1 MAIGEEGVR
10 ATVYIPR
17 MATSEQP
24 AEGLPPVDLA
34 TLDLLPDPAWVTAH
48 TPTHA
53 YFNLAWLQISG
64 SPQRVITAAEF
75 LAFLHPEDR
84 ERRSVQWRE
93 GVLSGVPFAAHFR
106 IRQPDTTYRSY
117 LVRTTPVG
125 AGPRAGWLTTAV
137 DVENERRANEELFA
151 TQARELSIANAIPQL
166 IGITAADGSVISV
179 NASHCAYTGLS
190 VDEMRGTGWTE
201 IVHPDDLPGLIES
214 WQRAVA
220 TGEPYDTNY
229 RLRRSDGVYRWFL
242 NKAQPV
248 RDADGAITAWIG
260 TATDIDE
267 HKRAERAL
275 RVVVEA
281 TSAFAET
288 LDAAVALQR
297 LADIAAEHIADWC
310 GVYLVDGAG
319 RLAPVAIAHR
329 DPSRVRFAREFLRR
343 YPARDD
349 GAVATVARTGV
360 PLMLNGITDEMYE
373 AIADPE
379 EREQARLLHVRAL
392 LSVPLGAELER
403 YGVLSLAI
411 SETDRSFTDAD
422 QQLATL
428 IAQRAAIAVGNAR
441 LFERQQHVARTLQAA
456 FLPPALPRAEG
467 VQFDAIYAA
476 GTKDLTIGGDWYDA
490 FPYAAGGFAFS
501 VGDVAGRG
509 LDAAVPMGKMRQTF
523 RALAALEVDP
533 VSSLAA
539 ADAVLRTEHPDAFVT
554 AFIATLDAATGE
566 LRYANAGHPAP
577 FVRAIDGTRRRLE
590 AAGMPLGLAYVDGEP
605 ARVTELGR
613 GDLLVAFTDGL
624 IEATR
629 DIAEGEERLANALA
643 RRVFAVSSEPARL
656 LQSLL
661 VPATPVDDVAILTLR
676 FGAGPD
682 WSFDAND
689 ARSAQAARQ
698 KFVARLV
705 AAGVEPNAVLSC
717 ETVFGEIVGNAA
729 RYTPG
734 PIDMSLFRD
743 GEHLV
748 LAALDRG
755 PGFTWNAAL
764 PNALAESGRGLFL
777 IEALSHGVAV
787 EHLGLYGSYL
797 EVRLTG

>member
-1 MAIGEEGVR
+1 MAI
-10 ATVYIPR
+10 P
-17 MATSEQP
+17 EQP
-24 AEGLPPVDLA
+24 VEGLPPVDLA
-34 TLDLLPDPAWVTAH
+34 TLDLLPDPAWVTAR

-53 YFNLAWLQISG
+53 YFNVAWLRISG
-64 SPQRVITAAEF
+64 SPQRVITAGEF

-84 ERRSVQWRE
+84 ERRGTQWRE
-93 GVLSGVPFAAHFR
+93 GVLSGAPFAAHFR
-106 IRQPDTTYRSY
+106 IRQPDAAYRWY
-117 LVRTTPVG
+117 LVRTVPVG
-125 AGPRAGWLTTAV
+125 AGPSAGWLTTAV
-137 DVENERRANEELFA
+137 DVEGERRANEELLA
-151 TQARELSIANAIPQL
+151 AQARELSIANAIPQL

-190 VDEMRGTGWTE
+190 VDQMRGTGWTE
-201 IVHPDDLPGLIES
+201 IVHPDDLAGLIES
-214 WQRAVA
+214 WQRAVV
-220 TGEPYDTNY
+220 TGEAYDTNY
-229 RLRRSDGVYRWFL
+229 RLRRRDGIYRWFL

-248 RDADGAITAWIG
+248 RDADGVITAWIG

-267 HKRAERAL
+267 HKRAEGAL

-310 GVYLVDGAG
+310 GVYIADNAG
-319 RLAPVAIAHR
+319 LLKPVAIAHR
-329 DPSRVRFAREFLRR
+329 DPSRARFAREFLRR
-343 YPARDD
+343 YPVREDS
-349 GAVATVARTGV
+349 AVAIVARTGV
-360 PLMLNGITDEMYE
+360 PLMINGITDDMYE
-373 AIADPE
+373 AIVDRE
-379 EREQARLLHVRAL
+379 EREQARLLDVRAM
-392 LSVPLGAELER
+392 LSVPLGVKTER
-403 YGVLSLAI
+403 YGVLTLAI
-411 SETDRSFTDAD
+411 SERDRMFTDAD

-441 LFERQQHVARTLQAA
+441 LFERQQQVARTLQAA

-476 GTKDLTIGGDWYDA
+476 GTHDLTIGGDWYDA
-490 FPYAAGGFAFS
+490 FPYAAGQFAFS

-523 RALAALEVDP
+523 RALAALEIDP
-533 VSSLAA
+533 VRSLAA

-554 AFIATLDAATGE
+554 AFVATLDAATGR
-566 LRYANAGHPAP
+566 LQYANAGHPTP
-577 FVRAIDGTRRRLE
+577 FVRAADGGQRRLE
-590 AAGMPLGLAYVDGEP
+590 AGGMPLGLPFADSAP
-605 ARVTELGR
+605 ARTTELAA

-629 DIAEGEERLANALA
+629 DIAEGEARLAHALA

-661 VPATPVDDVAILTLR
+661 VPTTPVDDVAILTLR
-676 FGAGPD
+676 FGPGAD

-689 ARSAQAARQ
+689 SRTAHAARRE
-698 KFVARLV
+698 FVARLA
-705 AAGVEPNAVLSC
+705 AAGVKPDAVLSC

-743 GEHLV
+743 GERFT

-764 PNALAESGRGLFL
+764 PSEMAESGRGLFL
-777 IEALSHGVAV
+777 IDALSYGVTV
-787 EHLGLYGSYL
+787 EHLGSYGSYL